1 MTITNNLWLRK
12 RKKHK
17 TTTCKTLRKMTNRN
31 SKNVQREL
39 GFLHSA
45 LAITNPPPVLFSEKA
60 HTDIY
65 DLRRLILF
73 EHHNNPHLSY

>member
-65 DLRRLILF
+65 DLRILILF